1 MAGAKNKYQ
10 IDMCRGPLFSKIVVF
25 SVPLMLS
32 GILQLLFNAADLV
45 VIGRYAPHEAMAAV
59 GATASLTQLI
69 VTVFMGLS
77 VGTNVLV
84 ANYYGAKNRKNIS
97 RTVHTAILLSL
108 AGGAVLAI
116 AGIVLAR
123 PMLTLMGTP
132 ENVLAKA
139 CVYMWIYFAGMPCIM
154 LYNFGSAVLRAVGD
168 TRRPLIFLLLAGL
181 VNVGLNLF
189 FVLVLGMCPTLGTT
203 TSAANGFG
211 MGVATMA
218 VLILSNIVISLIK
231 NFIPDKVRIPAF
243 IVVIASFVTIVQ
255 MLMQAFVPAL
265 YATLGVFIPLIVVN
279 CIILGR
285 AEAFASKNNAFD
297 SALDGL
303 GIGLGFTL
311 SLTVIGTIRELLGS
325 GAVFGYS
332 LGTADYMPL
341 VFVLAPVG
349 FLVLGYLMV
358 VFNKLAKK

>member
-189 FVLVLGMCPTLGTT
+189 FVLV
-203 TSAANGFG
+203 FG
-211 MGVATMA
+211 MDVGGVALATVSGAGDRRLSGAQMPDEFPGRLPGEA
-218 VLILSNIVISLIK
+218 PRSADRSGDPEKHVVDRFAGGDSGGVLFAFQHHDPVFGELLR
-231 NFIPDKVRIPAF
+231 FTGDRGQYGGDQPGGLRLYRLRRFPPDGG
-243 IVVIASFVTIVQ
+243 Q
-255 MLMQAFVPAL
+255 L
-265 YATLGVFIPLIVVN
+265 
-279 CIILGR
+279 CR
-285 AEAFASKNNAFD
+285 AE
-297 SALDGL
+297 
-303 GIGLGFTL
+303 
-311 SLTVIGTIRELLGS
+311 S
-325 GAVFGYS
+325 GR
-332 LGTADYMPL
+332 TAI
-341 VFVLAPVG
+341 
-349 FLVLGYLMV
+349 
-358 VFNKLAKK
+358 